1 MSGALQRKQLEGI
14 SPGLFTNVPGGA
26 GSTPSSASGSQTM
39 VESGDEEKKKKTR
52 YTGGS
57 HRRTLLSR
65 ENMLGV
71 GKTTNK
77 SILG

>member
-1 MSGALQRKQLEGI
+1 
-14 SPGLFTNVPGGA
+14 
-26 GSTPSSASGSQTM
+26 M

-77 SILG
+77 SVLG